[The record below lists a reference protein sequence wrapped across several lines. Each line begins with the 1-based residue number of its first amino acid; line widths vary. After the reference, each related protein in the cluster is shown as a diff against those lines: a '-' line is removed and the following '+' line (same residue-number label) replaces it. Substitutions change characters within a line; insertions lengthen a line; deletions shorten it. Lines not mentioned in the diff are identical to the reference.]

1 MSVVHQDQAVPV
13 ALVAALQ
20 EALAVVVQAA
30 AIHPVV
36 PDQVQ
41 APAPVGEKR
50 KLKVSRGLGKIPSRV
65 STAASSIFVIHLFI
79 FFLECCEIEI
89 WSLFLQAL

>member
-1 MSVVHQDQAVPV
+1 MVRQDQAVPV
-13 ALVAALQ
+13 APVAALQ

-50 KLKVSRGLGKIPSRV
+50 KLKVSRGLCAKRRSRH
-65 STAASSIFVIHLFI
+65 A
-79 FFLECCEIEI
+79 FLCVKR
-89 WSLFLQAL
+89 